1 MHFDEEMRA
10 AYPDS
15 LFIVTGDHSTGLI
28 PFEHGV
34 IDRRE
39 PSLRDGLLT
48 SFAMHHPELTP
59 EILAGNTI
67 GGHMNILPT
76 LMELIAPKGFMY
88 YSLFPSLTEKLD
100 HVVTPYC
107 WMTED
112 MLGDYR
118 NQTAQSLQVSAKE
131 LPLLRDTVQFKAER
145 DAWCEITGW
154 LVRHPELLNDAG
166 IGPRV

>member
-1 MHFDEEMRA
+1 
-10 AYPDS
+10 
-15 LFIVTGDHSTGLI
+15 
-28 PFEHGV
+28 
-34 IDRRE
+34 
-39 PSLRDGLLT
+39 
-48 SFAMHHPELTP
+48 
-59 EILAGNTI
+59 
-67 GGHMNILPT
+67 
-76 LMELIAPKGFMY
+76 
-88 YSLFPSLTEKLD
+88 
-100 HVVTPYC
+100 
-107 WMTED
+107 